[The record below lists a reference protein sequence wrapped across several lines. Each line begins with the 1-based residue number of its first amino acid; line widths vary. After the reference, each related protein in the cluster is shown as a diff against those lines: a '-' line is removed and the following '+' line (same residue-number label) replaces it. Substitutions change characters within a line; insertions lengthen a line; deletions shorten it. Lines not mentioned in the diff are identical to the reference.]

1 MALTWNI
8 TECHQRACW
17 DANDNMTST
26 CEAMIWATM
35 IVGIDHITAKN
46 IKEFAFRLETDR
58 RLLGTFRTFNAM
70 PFTVDD
76 MVPFIGLKTNATR
89 KTRAQWSKT
98 LIKTFEDITFNKEN
112 A

>member
-1 MALTWNI
+1 
-8 TECHQRACW
+8 
-17 DANDNMTST
+17 
-26 CEAMIWATM
+26 
-35 IVGIDHITAKN
+35 
-46 IKEFAFRLETDR
+46 
-58 RLLGTFRTFNAM
+58 M